1 MHSRGAATTIIS
13 PITNEKMEVCSFA
26 FVDDTDLI
34 AMSPS
39 GQNDGNDART
49 RMQTV
54 INEWEAVSKTTGGAL
69 APNKCWGW
77 IISFDWDKDV
87 WKYSVHDDSET
98 PMTVKNE
105 CEEVN
110 NIETLQASQAK

>member
-1 MHSRGAATTIIS
+1 MLCHLVVK
-13 PITNEKMEVCSFA
+13 E
-26 FVDDTDLI
+26 
-34 AMSPS
+34 
-39 GQNDGNDART
+39 NDRNDART
-49 RMQTV
+49 RMQDV

-87 WKYSVHDDSET
+87 WKYSVHDDSEA

-105 CEEVN
+105 REVVH
-110 NIETLQASQAK
+110 NIETLQASQAKEMLGVQLAPDGNQKAQYEAMKKRMR